1 MPLELQKG
9 TVLMRN
15 STKEQ
20 VKSGLNMPLTIS
32 QVRSA
37 ALMTNG
43 LNMPLA
49 KLQERSAVLMKDPM
63 LQVKKRKHASG
74 TPGKVKSLPCLWGI
88 PWDPALLLSFQ
99 KKALKDRPQAACP
112 KKKKNSQ
119 ANSQGRLNLERT
131 SQTVGKGW
139 RKREGESRFGLL
151 RMKVVIIFS
160 PKNTLDGWI
169 PIVEQTLK
177 DDSTLY
183 TCT

>member
-1 MPLELQKG
+1 
-9 TVLMRN
+9 MRN

-63 LQVKKRKHASG
+63 LQVKKNGNMPLEFQERS
-74 TPGKVKSLPCLWGI
+74 KVCRAYEGFHETQRCYYL
-88 PWDPALLLSFQ
+88 FQ

-112 KKKKNSQ
+112 K
-119 ANSQGRLNLERT
+119 
-131 SQTVGKGW
+131 
-139 RKREGESRFGLL
+139 
-151 RMKVVIIFS
+151 
-160 PKNTLDGWI
+160 
-169 PIVEQTLK
+169 IVKQTLK
-177 DDSTLY
+177 YDSILKEQVKRWARDGGKEKEKVDSAFFE
-183 TCT
+183 